1 MNYPAS
7 DLLKRLPTQFFSE
20 LVSTIQRYKQ
30 EGFDVINLGQGN
42 PDLPTP
48 HHIVEALTDAATN
61 PRHHQ
66 YSPFQ
71 GYQELKQ
78 AVSDYYLREYNVTI
92 DPDTEVAILP
102 GTKTGLVE
110 LSQCLLNP
118 NDTVLV
124 PDPGYPDYISGVK
137 MVEATMIPMP
147 LVEAHDFLPDY
158 HALPKEAHA
167 AKLMFLNYPNNP
179 TGAKATPR
187 FFEET
192 VQFATEHNIAVCHDF
207 AYHTIQFD
215 GETAPSFLQTPGAKE
230 VGIEMFTLSKAYNMA
245 GWRVGFAVG
254 NKDIIEKL
262 ELIQDHLYVS
272 IFGAVQMAAVAA
284 LTGDQSATKALTAT
298 YEKRRNVLIDA
309 LSDIGWN
316 VTKPSGTFFCWLK
329 IPEGYTSES
338 FSRYLLDTAKV
349 MVAPGNGFG
358 DYGEG
363 YVRVALLD
371 SDTRLSEAAKRI
383 EETNIF
389 NTTTTANL

>member
-1 MNYPAS
+1 
-7 DLLKRLPTQFFSE
+7 
-20 LVSTIQRYKQ
+20 
-30 EGFDVINLGQGN
+30 
-42 PDLPTP
+42 
-48 HHIVEALTDAATN
+48 
-61 PRHHQ
+61 
-66 YSPFQ
+66 
-71 GYQELKQ
+71 
-78 AVSDYYLREYNVTI
+78 
-92 DPDTEVAILP
+92 
-102 GTKTGLVE
+102 
-110 LSQCLLNP
+110 
-118 NDTVLV
+118 
-124 PDPGYPDYISGVK
+124 
-137 MVEATMIPMP
+137 
-147 LVEAHDFLPDY
+147 
-158 HALPKEAHA
+158 
-167 AKLMFLNYPNNP
+167 
-179 TGAKATPR
+179 
-187 FFEET
+187 
-192 VQFATEHNIAVCHDF
+192 
-207 AYHTIQFD
+207 
-215 GETAPSFLQTPGAKE
+215 
-230 VGIEMFTLSKAYNMA
+230 MA

-272 IFGAVQMAAVAA
+272 IFGAVQMAAIAA

-383 EETNIF
+383 EATNIF